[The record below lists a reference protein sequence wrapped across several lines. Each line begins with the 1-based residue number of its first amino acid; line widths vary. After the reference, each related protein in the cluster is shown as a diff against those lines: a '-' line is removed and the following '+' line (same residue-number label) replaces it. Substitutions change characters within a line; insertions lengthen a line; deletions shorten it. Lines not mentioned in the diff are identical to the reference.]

1 MQSIEILIVIV
12 LIQYHAPALLGQ
24 AAARCGPSTSQVYA
38 FQNDGVQKR
47 IAADDKEK
55 AALRRLNT
63 TLHRFHLSPQKRRLL
78 VVFGFQDFTTT
89 IEAVRADV
97 VTQVGFTGGWLDAQL
112 WSNQEIVRTVHT
124 ALRRGLLVLLNCH
137 VNDS

>member
-1 MQSIEILIVIV
+1 VIAT
-12 LIQYHAPALLGQ
+12 HAVDRNFDCHCYGK
-24 AAARCGPSTSQVYA
+24 R
-38 FQNDGVQKR
+38 QNRNIRNPRWNMTVCKTKLQPMK
-47 IAADDKEK
+47 KEK
-55 AALRRLNT
+55 AM
-63 TLHRFHLSPQKRRLL
+63 LHKSAPPVSVSSKSDRLL

-89 IEAVRADV
+89 VEAVRADV

-124 ALRRGLLVLLNCH
+124 ALRWGLLVLLNCH

>member
-1 MQSIEILIVIV
+1 MQSIEILIVICFDSV
-12 LIQYHAPALLGQ
+12 P
-24 AAARCGPSTSQVYA
+24 RSSPCGASCGKLRTFCVQVYA

-47 IAADDKEK
+47 IAADEK
-55 AALRRLNT
+55 RKSDATQVSTACFRVQ
-63 TLHRFHLSPQKRRLL
+63 QKRRLL

-89 IEAVRADV
+89 VEAVRADV
-97 VTQVGFTGGWLDAQL
+97 VTQVGFTGGWLDTQL
-112 WSNQEIVRTVHT
+112 WSYQEIVRTVHT

>member
-12 LIQYHAPALLGQ
+12 LIQYHAPALVW
-24 AAARCGPSTSQVYA
+24 ASCGKRRTTEIPVYA

-47 IAADDKEK
+47 IAADEK
-55 AALRRLNT
+55 RKSDASKDSTAYFRVQ
-63 TLHRFHLSPQKRRLL
+63 QKRRLL

-89 IEAVRADV
+89 IEAVRADM
-97 VTQVGFTGGWLDAQL
+97 VTQVGFTGGWLDTQL
-112 WSNQEIVRTVHT
+112 WSYQEIVRTVHT

>member
-1 MQSIEILIVIV
+1 MQSIEILIVICFDSV
-12 LIQYHAPALLGQ
+12 PRSSPSGAS
-24 AAARCGPSTSQVYA
+24 CGKLRTYTVQVYA

-47 IAADDKEK
+47 IAAEEKEK
-55 AALRRLNT
+55 AMHASQPRSTAYFRVQ
-63 TLHRFHLSPQKRRLL
+63 QKRRLL

-89 IEAVRADV
+89 VEAVRADV

-124 ALRRGLLVLLNCH
+124 ALRWGLLVLLNCH